1 MPSFTATKPQALIA
15 RSAIQHVRL
24 YMYRLP
30 MQRPLHY
37 TVKRMRVRHGFFI
50 ELEDAEGRQG
60 LGEVSYL
67 PGFHPQTG
75 YQIRQELLMTLRMIQ
90 KGDINLS
97 QRSGDMFPIHWKWK
111 VPISPLIRFAL
122 DQAFLHLLCQQ
133 HNTSMSDIWDRKPH
147 LRVPTNALLNDL
159 NEQAV
164 FRCMTFREEGYPAI
178 KIKVG
183 RRALRQEIR
192 LLEDIRSALGDK
204 ILLRLD
210 ANRRWELET
219 AIAFGK
225 AIAPLNIE
233 YIEEPLR
240 NPRLVPQF
248 YTATGVPVAL
258 DESIG
263 EAQDVENMLLPG
275 VQAVIFKPEFFGEFS
290 ITYRLIKRVEQQ
302 GIRPILS
309 CSFYTGY
316 TLATLVQL
324 ASAWIKDPSP
334 QGLSTF
340 LYFKQ
345 DILQTPPIPR
355 GGAFFL
361 KEVIDSQY
369 QVNRN
374 ELTLIRS
381 GI

>member
-1 MPSFTATKPQALIA
+1 MPSSHSTRSQAFIA
-15 RSAIQHVRL
+15 RSTIQHVRL
-24 YMYRLP
+24 YAYRLP
-30 MQRPLHY
+30 LLRQLQY
-37 TVKRMRVRHGFFI
+37 SVKRMRVRHGFFI
-50 ELEDAEGRQG
+50 ELEDAEGRRG

-67 PGFHPQTG
+67 PGFHPQIG
-75 YQIRQELLMTLRMIQ
+75 YQIRLELLLTLQMIHS
-90 KGDINLS
+90 GDINLF
-97 QRSGDMFPIHWKWK
+97 QRTSDMFPIHWKWK
-111 VPISPLIRFAL
+111 VPVSPLIRFAL

-133 HNTSMSDIWDRKPH
+133 HDTPLSHIWNGKPH
-147 LRVPTNALLNDL
+147 LRIPTNALLNDL

-183 RRALRQEIR
+183 RKPFRQEIR
-192 LLEDIRSALGDK
+192 LLEDIRSALGDQ
-204 ILLRLD
+204 IQLRLD
-210 ANRRWELET
+210 ANRRWELEA

-225 AIAPLNIE
+225 AVAPLNIE

-240 NPRLVPQF
+240 DPRMVPQF
-248 YTATGVPVAL
+248 YEATGIPVAL

-263 EAQDVENMLLPG
+263 EARDVEKMLLPG
-275 VQAVIFKPEFFGEFS
+275 VQAIVFKPEFFGELS
-290 ITYRLIKRVEQQ
+290 TTYQLIKRVQQ
-302 GIRPILS
+302 RGIRPILS

-324 ASAWIKDPSP
+324 ASAWIDDLSP

-345 DILQTPPIPR
+345 DILETSLRPR

-361 KEVIDSQY
+361 TEVIDHQY

-374 ELTLIRS
+374 MLTLIRS